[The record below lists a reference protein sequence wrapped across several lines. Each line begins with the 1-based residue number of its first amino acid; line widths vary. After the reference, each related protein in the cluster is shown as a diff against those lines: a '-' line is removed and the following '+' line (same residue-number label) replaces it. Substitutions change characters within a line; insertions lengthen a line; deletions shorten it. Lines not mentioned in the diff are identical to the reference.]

1 MAFYAK
7 SWKFG
12 ILALLLLAAAPAS
25 SWAGWLGLRNDIKDT
40 VSVQS
45 CPVNNRGAVVLT
57 RSKKMVAGEV
67 AWEAVLLPGNRVIR
81 IYDSNNV
88 LLYTKTIPVVGDVF
102 FSIQLEP
109 KTNSILLVPI
119 KAPVKPPGQK

>member
-1 MAFYAK
+1 
-7 SWKFG
+7 
-12 ILALLLLAAAPAS
+12 
-25 SWAGWLGLRNDIKDT
+25 
-40 VSVQS
+40 
-45 CPVNNRGAVVLT
+45 
-57 RSKKMVAGEV
+57 MVAGEV

-109 KTNSILLVPI
+109 KTNTVLLVPI